1 MAKAPSFQSRNEQV
15 YEHVRAMIIRGDLEP
30 GSRLIVD
37 RLALTLGVSH
47 IPIREALS
55 QLEAD
60 GFVEKTA
67 YVGVSVSELKADA
80 IRELF
85 ELLAALET
93 ISARAASKRMGEV
106 ALSELEALV
115 VRMDAHTGDPD
126 LWSAENKR
134 LHEFI
139 CEQAGT
145 PFVKKTLHLALDHW
159 DRLRNIYL
167 KEVSAGR
174 IALAQREHHD
184 LLDALKARD
193 EARLEGVIRTHNQK
207 SLSAY
212 LEYLETT
219 GSLSRPE
226 EASC

>member
-15 YEHVRAMIIRGDLEP
+15 YKHVRALIISGQLEP
-30 GSRLIVD
+30 GSKIIVD
-37 RLALTLGVSH
+37 RLVHELGVSH

-67 YVGVSVSELKADA
+67 YVGASVTDLKADA
-80 IRELF
+80 IEELF

-93 ISARAASKRMGEV
+93 ISAKAASQRMGEG
-106 ALSELEALV
+106 ALRDLETLV
-115 VRMDAHTGDPD
+115 LQMDAHTGDPD

-145 PFVKKTLHLALDHW
+145 PFVKKMLHLALDHW

-167 KEVSAGR
+167 KEVSVGR
-174 IALAQREHHD
+174 IGFAQKEHHD

-193 EARLEGVIRTHNQK
+193 ETRLEGVIQTHNQK
-207 SLSAY
+207 SLAAY

-219 GSLSRPE
+219 GSLSRSKE
-226 EASC
+226 VTC

>member
-1 MAKAPSFQSRNEQV
+1 MAEISSPQSRNEEV
-15 YEHVRAMIIRGDLEP
+15 YDYVRAKIISGQFAP
-30 GSRLIVD
+30 GSRLVVD
-37 RLALTLGVSH
+37 RLANDLGVSH

-60 GFVEKTA
+60 GFVETTP
-67 YVGVSVSELKADA
+67 YVGASVTELKADA
-80 IRELF
+80 IKELF
-85 ELLAALET
+85 DLLAALES
-93 ISARAASKRMGEV
+93 ISAKAASERISDE
-106 ALSELEALV
+106 ALEALETLV
-115 VRMDAHTGDPD
+115 NEMDAHVDAPD

-145 PFVKKTLHLALDHW
+145 HFVKKMLHTALDHW

-167 KEVSAGR
+167 KDVSAGR

-184 LLDALKARD
+184 LLAALKARD
-193 EARLEGVIRTHNQK
+193 EARLEQVIRTHNQK

-212 LEYLETT
+212 LDYLEEDRT
-219 GSLSRPE
+219 LR
-226 EASC
+226 

>member
-1 MAKAPSFQSRNEQV
+1 MVKALSFQSRNEQV
-15 YEHVRAMIIRGDLEP
+15 YDHVRAMIISGQLEP
-30 GSRLIVD
+30 GSRLVVD
-37 RLALTLGVSH
+37 RLALELGVSH

-67 YVGVSVSELKADA
+67 YVGASVTDLKADA
-80 IRELF
+80 IEELF

-93 ISARAASKRMGEV
+93 ISAKAAGKRMGEA
-106 ALSELEALV
+106 ALSDLGALV

-145 PFVKKTLHLALDHW
+145 PFIKKTLHLALDHW

-174 IALAQREHHD
+174 IELAQKEHHD

-193 EARLEGVIRTHNQK
+193 ETRLEQVIRSHNQK
-207 SLSAY
+207 SLNAY
-212 LEYLETT
+212 LDYLREK
-219 GSLSRPE
+219 GSLTLPKE
-226 EASC
+226 VSC

>member
-15 YEHVRAMIIRGDLEP
+15 YGHLRALIVSGELEP
-30 GSRLIVD
+30 GSKIVVD
-37 RLALTLGVSH
+37 RLARELGVSH

-67 YVGVSVSELKADA
+67 YVGASVTELEADA

-93 ISARAASKRMGEV
+93 ISAKAASQRIGEG
-106 ALSELEALV
+106 ALRDLGALV
-115 VRMDAHTGDPD
+115 LQMDAHTNDPD

-145 PFVKKTLHLALDHW
+145 PFVKKMLHLALDHW

-174 IALAQREHHD
+174 IGLAQQEHHD
-184 LLDALKARD
+184 LLEALKARD
-193 EARLEGVIRTHNQK
+193 EGRLEQVIQTHNQR

-212 LEYLETT
+212 LDWLERE
-219 GSLSRPE
+219 GSLAHAKER
-226 EASC
+226 SC